1 MNSTEEA
8 PKKPWRNCP
17 ITWVIV
23 WVVSGTV
30 ATYGDVVSVEDII
43 LSWIIFLLLLLFVT
57 WIVGLIFR
65 LAKAPVDL
73 RRGAML
79 MPLVLFCIWFF
90 STQSFWAYPKAIF
103 KRILEIA
110 PPASVIDLHAY
121 EMSGMQGSYGDIY
134 CRIAP
139 EDFEKIIQTHKFEM
153 SPILPPELTQPM
165 NFTNSLIR
173 RIRSYPPILQPIKY
187 AAPDEHRPRPNG
199 FCELYTNPEHT
210 ILYVRFAVD

>member
-1 MNSTEEA
+1 MNSVEET
-8 PKKPWRNCP
+8 PKKPWKKHP

-30 ATYGDVVSVEDII
+30 ATYGDVVSVENII
-43 LSWIIFLLLLLFVT
+43 FAWIIFSLLLLFLT
-57 WIVGLIFR
+57 WIVGLIFK

-79 MPLVLFCIWFF
+79 VPLVLFCIWFF
-90 STQSFWAYPKAIF
+90 STQSFWAYPETIF
-103 KRILEIA
+103 KRILGVA
-110 PPASVIDLHAY
+110 PPASVTDLRAY
-121 EMSGMQGSYGDIY
+121 EMNGLQGSSGDIY

-139 EDFEKIIQTHKFEM
+139 EDFEKIVRTHKFEKW
-153 SPILPPELTQPM
+153 PILPAELTQPI

-173 RIRSYPPILQPIKY
+173 HIRSYPPIPQPIKY
-187 AAPDEHRPRPNG
+187 IAPDEYRPRPNG

-210 ILYVRFAVD
+210 ILYVHFAVD